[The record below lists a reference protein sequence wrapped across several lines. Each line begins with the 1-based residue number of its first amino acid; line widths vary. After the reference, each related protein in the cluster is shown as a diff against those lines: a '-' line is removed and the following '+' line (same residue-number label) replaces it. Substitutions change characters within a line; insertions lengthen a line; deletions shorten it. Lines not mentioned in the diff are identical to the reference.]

1 MAGTSSRQQSASR
14 ASGHQI
20 LARDRDDDARR
31 GGRDDVVRVRLVLPF
46 GIDPVEQLAGIR
58 ADELDQRRHAQ
69 RTTDVVDVQH
79 EHHHADHHEEIGDDD
94 GKARHR
100 PAILEPHL
108 AQGEHRMNERGD
120 EEADRDLARLV
131 AQDRL
136 DDAR

>member
-14 ASGHQI
+14 AADTSSSRATA
-20 LARDRDDDARR
+20 LTTPERAR
-31 GGRDDVVRVRLVLPF
+31 RDDVVSVRLVLPF

-79 EHHHADHHEEIGDDD
+79 EHDHADHHEEIGDDD
-94 GKARHR
+94 GEARHR
-100 PAILEPHL
+100 AAILEPHF

-120 EEADRDLARLV
+120 EQADRDLARLV